1 MNKKDYENKIY
12 KLTQE
17 ILDDEILI
25 KIKKQRREEIKR
37 QLKLNIK
44 EQTKRILER
53 ELNFIDKDDKI
64 KELVK

>member
-1 MNKKDYENKIY
+1 MNKTDYENKIY

-25 KIKKQRREEIKR
+25 EIKKQRREEIER

-44 EQTKRILER
+44 EQTK
-53 ELNFIDKDDKI
+53 KI
-64 KELVK
+64 QKESLVLQIQIRKLKNQ